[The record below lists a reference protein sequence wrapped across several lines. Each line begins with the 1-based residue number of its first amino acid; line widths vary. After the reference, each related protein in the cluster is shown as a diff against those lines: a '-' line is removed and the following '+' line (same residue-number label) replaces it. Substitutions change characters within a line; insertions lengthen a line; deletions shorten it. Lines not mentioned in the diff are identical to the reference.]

1 MEPENSKLFC
11 FNDLTSVERRNYIY
25 TLAKIFARRVI
36 IEEIDTFFP
45 NLKGSDIRTNDG
57 IPDNF
62 ILSGTGPTSGVIPI
76 SWTPD
81 AKYKIIIGKSGIQSF
96 NDQKIWLKIIYD
108 DIFEK
113 DQKDIIDQTIRTLNN
128 NQFID
133 LKNIALSCLVI
144 PEPQNQA
151 FGFHF
156 YILKELSGWKR
167 IKSYYYS
174 GFSVSDFKIK
184 NPDIK
189 NVTGEE
195 IIKFKNFSSRENGE
209 LGESLTDIFA
219 RRLIHENKPLFFPD
233 LKENFIK
240 IENEKIRNTSDE
252 YYKIITEL
260 QGNNRSGTWDPD
272 IQFHILANSN
282 PFDLMYEIYPKK
294 LVWIEVKTGK
304 NARFERSQELD
315 MEHFSQNLDLF
326 VIYCNVLPDS
336 SNLKLNLCFKRVQKG
351 ERWKDLAQHSY
362 TDFLNNS

>member
-1 MEPENSKLFC
+1 MELENSKLFC

-36 IEEIDTFFP
+36 IEDIDTFFP

-62 ILSGTGPTSGVIPI
+62 ILSGTGPASGVIPI

-81 AKYKIIIGKSGIQSF
+81 AKYKIMIGKSGIQSF

-108 DIFEK
+108 DVFEK

-128 NQFID
+128 NQFVD
-133 LKNIALSCLVI
+133 PKNIALSCLAI
-144 PEPQNQA
+144 PESQNQA

-184 NPDIK
+184 NPDSK
-189 NVTGEE
+189 NVTREE
-195 IIKFKNFSSRENGE
+195 IIKFKNFSSREKGE

-219 RRLIHENKPLFFPD
+219 RRLINENKPLFFPD

-260 QGNNRSGTWDPD
+260 QGDNRFRTWDPD

-336 SNLKLNLCFKRVQKG
+336 LITN
-351 ERWKDLAQHSY
+351 
-362 TDFLNNS
+362 